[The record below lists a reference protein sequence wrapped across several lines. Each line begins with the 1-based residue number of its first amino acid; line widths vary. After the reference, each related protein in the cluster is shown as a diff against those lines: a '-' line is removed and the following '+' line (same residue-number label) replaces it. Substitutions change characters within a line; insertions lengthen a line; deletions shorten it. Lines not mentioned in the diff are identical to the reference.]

1 VIDPTLDRINIGDFV
16 RVDFHNANYT
26 LTTRS
31 EVLGMPQGPGDGWLL
46 KDVTTGLLRSV
57 SEGCTITKL
66 TA

>member
-1 VIDPTLDRINIGDFV
+1 MTDQISIGDFV

-31 EVLGMPQGPGDGWLL
+31 EVLYTPNATGDSWRLR
-46 KDVTTGLLRSV
+46 DVPTGLIRYV

-66 TA
+66 TE

>member
-1 VIDPTLDRINIGDFV
+1 MPIKPGDFV

-31 EVLGMPQGPGDGWLL
+31 EVLYVPCATGDSWQLR
-46 KDVTTGLLRSV
+46 DVETGLLRYV

-66 TA
+66 TE